1 MYSYVAEDGLCPP
14 LRQALGKELR
24 LPRTSSPASG
34 HRSKAA
40 LRARRANLL
49 KARAA
54 PKARIYR
61 PTEKRR
67 AASRRNLARAQAAL
81 RARRGSARLN
91 ALKHGLFAREFG
103 APAFERLGENPREFR
118 EMLRLFRRVFR
129 PRERPERELVRCL
142 AETCWRR
149 LRLLR
154 AQARREQEA
163 LSAALA
169 AVPASRRPLTE
180 EETEVRAHLL
190 LSTLG
195 AVPWDPQ
202 EELKLQS
209 EIESLL
215 RALLRKRS
223 GGELRFRRVARRR
236 DSRLVEVE
244 SLSLAGRALNDLSEE
259 EIDERLRYLSPQRL
273 KTMDRRL
280 QREEEHE
287 FASALD
293 EFSIPES

>member
-1 MYSYVAEDGLCPP
+1 MESRVSRPP
-14 LRQALGKELR
+14 L
-24 LPRTSSPASG
+24 PASG
-34 HRSKAA
+34 HHSEAA
-40 LRARRANLL
+40 LAARRANLL

-54 PKARIYR
+54 PQARIYR

-67 AASRRNLARAQAAL
+67 AASRRNLAKAQAAL
-81 RARRGSARLN
+81 RARRTSARLN

-103 APAFERLGENPREFR
+103 APAFRRLGENPREFQ
-118 EMLRLFRRVFR
+118 EMRRLFRRAFA
-129 PRERPERELVRCL
+129 PRERPERELVERL

-163 LSAALA
+163 LGAALA
-169 AVPASRRPLTE
+169 SLPASRRPLTE
-180 EETEVRAHLL
+180 EETEGRAHLL

-195 AVPWDPQ
+195 TLPWNPE

-223 GGELRFRRVARRR
+223 GGQLEFRRLSRRR

-244 SLSLAGRALNDLSEE
+244 SLSLGGRALDALSDEE
-259 EIDERLRYLSPQRL
+259 LTERLRYLTPQRL
-273 KTMDRRL
+273 HTMHRR
-280 QREEEHE
+280 QEQEEKKRET
-287 FASALD
+287 AAL
-293 EFSIPES
+293 PAGP